1 MPPDIHPSR
10 PGYSVQMVAVL
21 GNNHS
26 EVYYLTWSLS
36 PKFQGP
42 LPFRNTIHP
51 FSPEMHD
58 LTLVLENI
66 ISLPGKVLRFDWK
79 SCFESNLPH
88 KEALMSSKPLFC
100 GFTADSTSGRGRKR
114 RLSWCRLSKCRCRCL
129 SQCSFF
135 PRLWQLLVHI
145 YPTDGPACP
154 RHTRLYPAVT
164 PQSTFCCFCRYSVL

>member
-1 MPPDIHPSR
+1 MPPDIHPSQ
-10 PGYSVQMVAVL
+10 PGHSVQMVAVL

-66 ISLPGKVLRFDWK
+66 ISCPGKVLRFD
-79 SCFESNLPH
+79 
-88 KEALMSSKPLFC
+88 
-100 GFTADSTSGRGRKR
+100 
-114 RLSWCRLSKCRCRCL
+114 
-129 SQCSFF
+129 
-135 PRLWQLLVHI
+135 
-145 YPTDGPACP
+145 
-154 RHTRLYPAVT
+154 
-164 PQSTFCCFCRYSVL
+164 